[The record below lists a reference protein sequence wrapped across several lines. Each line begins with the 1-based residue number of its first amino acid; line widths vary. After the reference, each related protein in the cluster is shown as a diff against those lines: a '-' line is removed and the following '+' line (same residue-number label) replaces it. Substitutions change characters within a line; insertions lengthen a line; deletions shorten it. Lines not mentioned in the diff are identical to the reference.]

1 MPRALIGSCLLVLV
15 LYTLLALVISGL
27 MPFDKLANSE
37 TPISDALTWIPALGS
52 TAGIF
57 VAITAMIVILGSLSS
72 CVMYQPR
79 LEYAMAKDNLFFKCF
94 GHVHPKYNTPDV
106 SIILQGALGIFF
118 IFVSDLTSLLGYF
131 TLVMCFKIP
140 SPSAPSSGVV
150 NATITNRC
158 GVLRLSG

>member
-37 TPISDALTWIPALGS
+37 TPISDALTSIPALGS

-72 CVMYQPR
+72 LRDVPAAAGIRDGERQP
-79 LEYAMAKDNLFFKCF
+79 
-94 GHVHPKYNTPDV
+94 
-106 SIILQGALGIFF
+106 
-118 IFVSDLTSLLGYF
+118 
-131 TLVMCFKIP
+131 
-140 SPSAPSSGVV
+140 
-150 NATITNRC
+150 
-158 GVLRLSG
+158 VL